1 MKKID
6 YLLDR
11 ITMYRLVLYVLIA
24 LIGIATLLAFLHLL
38 HFSPLSLL
46 LSTVFLVVIC
56 WATNTIFV
64 FVLKLPTN
72 LESAVVT
79 ALILAPILAPA
90 QSPGGVQ
97 VLGWFALSPMAS
109 KC

>member
-24 LIGIATLLAFLHLL
+24 LIGIATLLASLKLL
-38 HFSPLSLL
+38 HFAPLSLL

-56 WATNTIFV
+56 WATNTIWAFL
-64 FVLKLPTN
+64 LKIPTN
-72 LESAVVT
+72 LESACIT
-79 ALILAPILAPA
+79 ALILALMLDPVQSLGDLRFLAWVAILAM
-90 QSPGGVQ
+90 S
-97 VLGWFALSPMAS
+97 
-109 KC
+109 